1 MNSSDFAVRLGSHEA
16 VTTLKGQPAR
26 LPVPSGSGN
35 PLAQSG
41 CSFPFPIPMLLRD
54 LVRALPSATVE
65 GALDRE
71 IAGLTYDSRRVTPGM
86 LFVAIPG
93 QHTDGH
99 EFIDAAVERGA
110 AAILCERR
118 RSVPARVTQISVPD
132 VREALACAARA
143 LYVDPSAQLQ
153 VLGVTGINGN

>member
-1 MNSSDFAVRLGSHEA
+1 MKSRGFAVRLLPQEA
-16 VTTLKGQPAR
+16 LMTLKGQPAR
-26 LPVPSGSGN
+26 FPVPSGSGN

-41 CSFPFPIPMLLRD
+41 CSFSFPIPMLLKD
-54 LVRALPSATVE
+54 LVQALPSATVE

-93 QHTDGH
+93 QHTDGP

-110 AAILCERR
+110 TAILCERR
-118 RSVPARVTQISVPD
+118 RSVPARVTQTSVPD
-132 VREALACAARA
+132 VREALACASRA
-143 LYVDPSAQLQ
+143 YYEDPSAR
-153 VLGVTGINGN
+153 